1 LKIHTEIRVQKTSE
15 IEQTSAA
22 PTSCEAEHKDDKLA
36 GIKCTLYTVQYIY
49 DAKDKTFRHLGYI
62 YRYYLVNCS
71 SGSHLRIELQIR
83 GKSDDLHASCQ
94 DSGCIVQ
101 PNELS
106 VRLLHNKTGR
116 Y

>member
-83 GKSDDLHASCQ
+83 GKSDDFCAHLVKIAGALCSPM
-94 DSGCIVQ
+94 S
-101 PNELS
+101 
-106 VRLLHNKTGR
+106 
-116 Y
+116 